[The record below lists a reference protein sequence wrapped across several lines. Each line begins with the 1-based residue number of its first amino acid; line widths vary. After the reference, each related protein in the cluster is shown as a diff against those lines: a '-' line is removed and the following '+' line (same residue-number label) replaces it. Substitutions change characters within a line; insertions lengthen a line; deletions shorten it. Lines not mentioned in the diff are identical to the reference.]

1 MSRGMRTQQVQRHEG
16 EFGLAGLKRTGKGC
30 CGMWWW
36 RGGGHCNRGQIWKSL
51 GCLVSSLDFIT
62 RGLHAGLWH
71 HHCVL
76 GRFLE
81 GPEVWEVILGD

>member
-1 MSRGMRTQQVQRHEG
+1 MSRGMRTQQVQGHEG
-16 EFGLAGLKRTGKGC
+16 ESGLAGLKHTGKGC
-30 CGMWWW
+30 CGGSVIGD
-36 RGGGHCNRGQIWKSL
+36 RSGKPL
-51 GCLVSSLDFIT
+51 ECLVSSLDFIT

-81 GPEVWEVILGD
+81 GPEVREVLLGD